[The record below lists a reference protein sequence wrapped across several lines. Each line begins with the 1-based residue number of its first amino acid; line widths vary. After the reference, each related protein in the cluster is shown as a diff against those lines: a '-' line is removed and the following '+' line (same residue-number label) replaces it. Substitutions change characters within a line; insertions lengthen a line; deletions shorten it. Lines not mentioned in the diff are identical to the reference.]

1 MNKLAYNLITFL
13 NELQTYESFMKA
25 KGQMGE
31 ANVATSN
38 KNFHRGSTSGL
49 KSRAYSSDS
58 KKWKKNKGGKG
69 NKVVPPTTAKRA
81 RKSRLQREPHCK
93 YLAKKKKMMRVRV
106 RSLVKRILHICPWSL
121 GEH

>member
-1 MNKLAYNLITFL
+1 
-13 NELQTYESFMKA
+13 MKA

-93 YLAKKKKMMRVRV
+93 YLAKKKKTKEGKSDLLVLETYFV
-106 RSLVKRILHICPWSL
+106 ENEDSAWIIDLEAKNHVCSSLHVI
-121 GEH
+121 